1 MVEPRSFIWLAA
13 SLIRHRRA
21 RCVEH
26 ILFASASES
35 IEKPSSSLVVS
46 PKFHM
51 KFPPEGMPIYHLDDR
66 QFAYGYASGLIYFY
80 GMWTK
85 MMAEDGVPVI
95 RNPKTGRYET
105 LPYIYRYRT
114 T

>member
-1 MVEPRSFIWLAA
+1 AA

-35 IEKPSSSLVVS
+35 IEKPSSSLVVT

-85 MMAEDGVPVI
+85 MKAEDGVPVI
-95 RNPKTGRYET
+95 RNPKTGRYEI